1 MTNKVYKTAQGKSI
15 DLGTIILKNEH
26 VRAVGN
32 MNVNARGDV
41 LDQANNVIE
50 TKPQL
55 IKRQNARLTNVSA
68 DPVQT
73 SQRKTRTATKTKS
86 EPVAKSEPVTK
97 TEHVAKTQPVAKS
110 APVIEPEPELEPEL
124 ETVEELFETEP
135 EPEEILAEPPPQ
147 HLKTTE
153 EYKGPEG
160 LAGAIARTRQI
171 KQELE
176 KTRRQR
182 QRAQGVRKL

>member
-1 MTNKVYKTAQGKSI
+1 MTNKIYKTAQGKSI

-55 IKRQNARLTNVSA
+55 VKRQNARLTNVGA

-73 SQRKTRTATKTKS
+73 SQRKSRPAPVPRAEPKVTAAPEPVEEEILETES
-86 EPVAKSEPVTK
+86 EPQIEISEP
-97 TEHVAKTQPVAKS
+97 EPQ
-110 APVIEPEPELEPEL
+110 IEPEEVL
-124 ETVEELFETEP
+124 T
-135 EPEEILAEPPPQ
+135 APPPQ

-153 EYKGPEG
+153 EYSGPEG

>member
-1 MTNKVYKTAQGKSI
+1 MTNKIYKTAQGKSI

-73 SQRKTRTATKTKS
+73 SQRKSRTA
-86 EPVAKSEPVTK
+86 PVAKR
-97 TEHVAKTQPVAKS
+97 QPVA
-110 APVIEPEPELEPEL
+110 EPEPELEQQIL
-124 ETVEELFETEP
+124 ETESEP
-135 EPEEILAEPPPQ
+135 EITDPDPEVAPEEILTEPPLQ

-153 EYKGPEG
+153 EYSGPEG